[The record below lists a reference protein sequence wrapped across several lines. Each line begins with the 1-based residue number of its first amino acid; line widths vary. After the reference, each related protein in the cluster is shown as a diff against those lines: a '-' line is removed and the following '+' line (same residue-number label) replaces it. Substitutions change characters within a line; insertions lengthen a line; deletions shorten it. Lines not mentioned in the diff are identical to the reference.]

1 MQSTEEKR
9 KSNFRKRIFKIA
21 AAILIAVILI
31 LSAGITFRIPKSM
44 PKWSDIFSFFGVS
57 ADLSEDF
64 TASFIDVGTA
74 DACCIQCNGKTLLI
88 DCGEASSYQKLY
100 AYCRHYGF
108 DRFDAAIIS
117 HFDSDHYGSAAN
129 VMRDFGIDTIYT
141 QPLSDDL
148 KPDDELF
155 ENFKNLLD
163 VYGCKTVTPA
173 AGDTVN
179 LGDLRITFISPIKEY
194 DNLNDNSLVV
204 KAEYKNTSFLF
215 TGDISSE
222 AENDIL
228 SDGKSIDCDV
238 LKVAHHGSK
247 TSSSEEFL
255 KAVSPQISVISV
267 GTSEKNLPDYDTVAR
282 VNHYSAELY
291 TTASDSNIVISSDGN
306 NLSVQTF
313 A

>member
-44 PKWSDIFSFFGVS
+44 PKWSDIFSFCGVS
-57 ADLSEDF
+57 ADLSEDL

-108 DRFDAAIIS
+108 DHFDAAIIS

-141 QPLSDDL
+141 QHLPDNL

-155 ENFKNLLD
+155 ENFKNSLD

-228 SDGKSIDCDV
+228 SSGKSIDCDV